1 MFTKIAQNIF
11 MRAKLH
17 YVLSIAIFLSVFSIF
32 AQNSSWKKIESNKDT
47 KIVSKLNL
55 DKSKVHVFELNE
67 ISLQESLSPVFLRSD
82 KSKEQSIIINIP
94 AENGKL
100 ESFKIYEAPVFSPE
114 LAAKYPNIKSYVGF
128 SIDNSGIKLRMSVS
142 PQGVQT
148 MITYLDKPSVFM
160 QPVSKNSSQYILYS
174 RKDKNKF
181 INKFECKTIDEL
193 NETFNKGGV
202 SSKIKLN
209 EGGANDQTLQ
219 KFRIAIS
226 VTGEY
231 TTYHDDGVS
240 GNGDAVADALAAIN
254 ATLVRVNEIF
264 ETDMAITFQLVNAPQ
279 LIYTNASTDPYSPAS
294 TGADGVWS
302 SELQSTLTSVIAEG
316 AYDVGH
322 LFGATGGGG
331 NAGCIGC
338 VCVDGSKGSGF
349 TSPSNGIPEG
359 DTFDLDFVI
368 HEIGHQ
374 MGANHTFAFDNEGT
388 GVNSEPGSGTTI
400 MAYAG
405 IEGANNVEL
414 NSDPYFHYHSIKQIL
429 ENLVNKTCK
438 TTEVISNNPPIA
450 NAGNDYN
457 IPAGTAYVLKGLA
470 TDADS
475 GDNLSYCWE
484 QIDSGIVNY
493 LNFGPDLTSGSMN
506 RSLSP
511 SSVSD
516 RYIPKFNSVLAGN
529 TTQSNPTLGSDWETV
544 STVGRT
550 LNWALTVRDRAPVS
564 SSGGQSSFD
573 TMKIT
578 VENVTPFTIS
588 NPVSWTQGTNATI
601 NWVVGQTNNGTINC
615 QNVNIKLSTDGGLTF
630 PITIVS
636 NTPNDGVHTYAVPL
650 IPNTSTARIL
660 IEAANNIFYDV
671 SNFDFS
677 ISPNPDFFMVE
688 ETLYPIAC
696 AETTATFHFNYVVAN
711 GFSENTVFSASG
723 NPSGS
728 SVTFS
733 PANLNTSGSVTMT
746 ISNLDGVPLGNYPI
760 TITGTST
767 SITKNKNINFP
778 FFNGICS
785 SIASTEYDT
794 STTLVRFNTINQSSG
809 KPSGYS
815 DYTSIST
822 DVNRGN
828 TYNLNVNVNTDGD
841 YTTTTRVWIDWNQ
854 NCSFNDAGEEYNLG
868 DATNVINVR
877 TTNSPLS
884 ITVPVGARVG
894 STIMRVSTKFKDD
907 GLPASCE
914 NGFDGEVEDYTINV
928 ISSQQV
934 SISLVNF
941 NTINNVSTIPASYND
956 FKSISTTVNRNSS
969 YPLSVNINTYGNFE
983 ASTKVWIDWNQNLS
997 FEDFEEVYDLGNTT
1011 NVTNGATTNSPL
1023 SINVPIDAILGNTVM
1038 RVSSKYGD
1046 GSLHTS
1052 DQNIVGGEVEDYTL
1066 NIMPTLAIEEFGFEN
1081 FKVYPNPNN
1090 GKFIIQLNGSLE
1102 RPINVDLFDIRGR
1115 YIFNKSYND
1124 VGDFRQELHL
1134 NNLQSGMYLLIV
1146 NDGLKKS
1153 TKRIVVK

>member
-1 MFTKIAQNIF
+1 MK
-11 MRAKLH
+11 AKLH
-17 YVLSIAIFLSVFSIF
+17 YVLSIAIFLFVFSVF
-32 AQNSSWKKIESNKDT
+32 AQNSSWKKIESTKDT

-55 DKSKVHVFELNE
+55 DKNKIHVFELNT
-67 ISLQESLSPVFLRSD
+67 ISLQKSLSPVFLRSD
-82 KSKEQSIIINIP
+82 KSKKQSIIINIP
-94 AENGKL
+94 GEDGKL
-100 ESFKIYEAPVFSPE
+100 ESFKIYETPVFSPD
-114 LAAKYPNIKSYVGF
+114 LAAKYPDIKSYVGT
-128 SIDNSGIKLRMSVS
+128 SINNYGTRLRMSVS

-148 MITYLDKPSVFM
+148 MISYLDKPSVFM
-160 QPVSKNSSQYILYS
+160 QPVSKSSNQYILYS
-174 RKDKNKF
+174 RKDKNIF
-181 INKFECKTIDEL
+181 VDKFECKTIDEL
-193 NETFNKGGV
+193 NGAFNKGGTA
-202 SSKIKLN
+202 SKIKLN
-209 EGGANDQTLQ
+209 EGGANNQTLQ

-231 TTYHDDGVS
+231 TTYHDDGIS

-254 ATLVRVNEIF
+254 ATLSRVNDIF
-264 ETDMAITFQLVNAPQ
+264 ETDMAITFQLVSAPQ
-279 LIYTNASTDPYSPAS
+279 LIYTNAATDPYSPAS
-294 TGADGVWS
+294 IGADGVWS
-302 SELQSTLTSVIAEG
+302 TELQSTLTSVIGES

-331 NAGCIGC
+331 SAGCIGC
-338 VCVDGSKGSGF
+338 VCVNGSKGSGF

-429 ENLVNKTCK
+429 DNLVTKTCK
-438 TTEVISNNPPIA
+438 TTEAISNNPPIA
-450 NAGNDYN
+450 DAGNDYN

-484 QIDSGIVNY
+484 QTDSGIVNY

-506 RSLSP
+506 RSLPP
-511 SSVSD
+511 SSISN
-516 RYIPKFNSVLAGN
+516 RYIPKFSSVLAGK
-529 TTQSNPTLGSDWETV
+529 TTQTNPTLGSDWETV

-550 LNWALTVRDRAPVS
+550 LNWALTVRDRTPVN
-564 SSGGQSSFD
+564 SGGAQSSYD

-588 NPVSWTQGTNATI
+588 NPVSWTQGSNATI

-630 PITIVS
+630 PTIIAS
-636 NTPNDGVHTYAVPL
+636 NTPNDGTHTYAVPL

-660 IEAANNIFYDV
+660 IEAVNNIFYDV

-677 ISPNPDFFMVE
+677 ISPIPDFFIVE
-688 ETLYPIAC
+688 ETLDPIAC
-696 AETTATFHFNYVVAN
+696 GETTATFNFSYEVAN

-733 PANLNTSGSVTMT
+733 PTSLNSSGNVIMTINNLN
-746 ISNLDGVPLGNYPI
+746 GVPLGNYPI

-767 SITKNKNINFP
+767 SITKNKNIDFP
-778 FFNGICS
+778 FYNGNCT
-785 SIASTEYDT
+785 SIASTEYET
-794 STTLVRFNTINQSSG
+794 STTSVQFNTINNNST

-815 DYTSIST
+815 NYTNIST
-822 DVNRGN
+822 DVIR
-828 TYNLNVNVNTDGD
+828 TSSYNLTVKVNTDGD
-841 YTTTTRVWIDWNQ
+841 FTTATKVWIDWNQ
-854 NCSFNDAGEEYNLG
+854 NCDFNDAGEEYNLG
-868 DATNVINVR
+868 DATNVSNGN
-877 TTNSPLS
+877 TANSPLS
-884 ITVPVGARVG
+884 ITVPAGAILG
-894 STIMRVSTKFKDD
+894 STIMRISTKYKDD
-907 GLPASCE
+907 GLPTSCE

-928 ISSQQV
+928 ISPQAASV
-934 SISLVNF
+934 SLVNF
-941 NTINNVSTIPASYND
+941 NTINNVTIIASGYND
-956 FKSISTTVNRNSS
+956 FKSISTTVSRNNS

-983 ASTKVWIDWNQNLS
+983 ASTKVWIDWNQNSS

-1011 NVTNGATTNSPL
+1011 NATNVATTNSPL
-1023 SINVPIDAILGNTVM
+1023 SIKVPIDAILGNTVM

-1052 DQNIVGGEVEDYTL
+1052 NQNIVDGEVEDYTL
-1066 NIMPTLAIEEFGFEN
+1066 NIIPTEAIEEFGFEN
-1081 FKVYPNPNN
+1081 FIVYPNPNN
-1090 GKFIIQLNGSLE
+1090 GVFTIQLNGALN
-1102 RPINVDLFDIRGR
+1102 RDI
-1115 YIFNKSYND
+1115 D
-1124 VGDFRQELHL
+1124 VEIYDVRNRFIYKNTYPNNGDFRQEMQLK
-1134 NNLQSGMYLLIV
+1134 NVQSGMYLLIV